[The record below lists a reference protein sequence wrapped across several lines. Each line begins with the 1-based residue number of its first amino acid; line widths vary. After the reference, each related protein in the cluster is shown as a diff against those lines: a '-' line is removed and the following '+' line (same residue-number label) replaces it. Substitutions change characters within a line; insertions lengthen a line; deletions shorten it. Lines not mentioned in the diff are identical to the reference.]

1 LPFFTAGDR
10 DDAEVALFLPA
21 QESSPLALLRRPMS
35 PPHFP
40 IGPTDLRG
48 SWTFGEIDEGDHELG
63 GFRVRAREIPHKGG
77 RTFGY
82 RIADDTGAVAYL
94 SDHSPHDL
102 GPGPDGFGE
111 HHAAARALGEGVDV
125 LVHDAQYTA
134 AELPA
139 RRHFGHAALDYPIGL
154 ARALG
159 IPRVLLFHHDP
170 ARTDEELD
178 ALADGLWGDGATAD
192 DPLVEIAREGT
203 AVGIGA
209 VAAGRPR
216 PHPR

>member
-1 LPFFTAGDR
+1 
-10 DDAEVALFLPA
+10 
-21 QESSPLALLRRPMS
+21 MS

-48 SWTFGEIDEGDHELG
+48 RWTFGELDEGDHELG

-82 RIADDTGAVAYL
+82 RIADGRGAMAYL

-111 HHAAARALGEGVDV
+111 HHAAVRALCEDVDV

-170 ARTDEELD
+170 ARTDDQID
-178 ALADGLWGDGATAD
+178 ALAAALDRAGDG
-192 DPLVEIAREGT
+192 PLVEVAREGT
-203 AVGIGA
+203 AIAVA
-209 VAAGRPR
+209 PVAAGRAR
-216 PHPR
+216 PPGR